1 MIEQIQQFFKD
12 SHKVNRLVTVCF
24 FGFLLL
30 AVYFLATLKYD
41 LVFKGGMIDSH
52 RADFVFTRLFIVIG
66 LVFTFSYLALHYT
79 RLSKKEVIVYLD
91 KKLEDTNTSSQK
103 ADGAHTSG
111 HFSVAILREKIKEA
125 KSKEEK
131 WQAALNNICHQLN
144 AGQGALYQLEKDKSL
159 NLSYGFAVVL
169 NEDEAT
175 PSFQSGEGLIGQVA
189 ATAKSLYLD
198 ELPEGYAARIG
209 SGLGNALPKY
219 LFIFPVKKENN
230 VLGVIE
236 IATFSALSE
245 AVKKQVEEGTGI
257 LSEI

>member
-52 RADFVFTRLFIVIG
+52 RADFIFIRLFIVIG
-66 LVFTFSYLALHYT
+66 LVFAFSYLALHYT

-91 KKLEDTNTSSQK
+91 KKTENIHSAAQK
-103 ADGAHTSG
+103 ADHTHTSS
-111 HFSVAILREKIKEA
+111 HFAVPLLHEKIKEA

-131 WQAALNNICHQLN
+131 WQAALNNICHQLH

-159 NLSYGFAVVL
+159 SMTHGFALVL
-169 NEDEAT
+169 NEGET
-175 PSFQSGEGLIGQVA
+175 PPSFQAGEGLIGQVA

-219 LFIFPVKKENN
+219 LFIFPIKKENN

-245 AVKKQVEEGTGI
+245 AVKKQVEEGIGI